1 MGFTNITVLGTGVL
15 GSQIAMQAAYHGKT
29 VTSYDVSHDCLDK
42 LPARWD
48 WMRARYARDLADFD
62 SDRFDRAIAAIRTSV
77 DLADAVADADLVI
90 EAVPENLD
98 VKRSVWGAVGDV
110 APAHTV
116 FATNTST
123 LRLSDVADAT
133 GRPER
138 FLALHFA
145 NLVWKHNT
153 GEVMRTPRTSD
164 DVFDAVLDFSVE
176 IGLEPVALQK
186 ETPGYIINSLLVP
199 FLFAAARLY
208 VDGVANP
215 AEIDKTWRISSG
227 APDGPFQVFDIIG
240 FNVIVHLLRA
250 HPDDA
255 QLQRFA
261 DLLEEQGT
269 RRSRAGVSDGAGFY
283 TYDAEGRIGA
293 PVQEWN
299 LPA

>member
-1 MGFTNITVLGTGVL
+1 MGITNVTVLGTGVL
-15 GSQIAMQAAYHGKT
+15 GSQIAMQAAYHGKV
-29 VTSYDVSHDCLDK
+29 VTSYDVSQDLLDK

-48 WMRARYARDLADFD
+48 WMRKHYARDLADFD
-62 SDRFDRAIAAIRTSV
+62 ADRFDHAAQAIRTSV
-77 DLADAVADADLVI
+77 DLADAVAHADLVI

-98 VKRSVWGAVGDV
+98 VKRAVWGAVGDV
-110 APAHTV
+110 APGHTV

-123 LRLSDVADAT
+123 LRLSDFDDAT
-133 GRPER
+133 GSPER

-153 GEVMRTPRTSD
+153 GEVMRTPRTAD
-164 DVFDAVLDFSVE
+164 DVFDAVLGFSSE

-208 VDGVANP
+208 VDGVASP
-215 AEIDKTWRISSG
+215 ADIDKTWQISSG

-255 QLQRFA
+255 RLQRFA
-261 DLLEEQGT
+261 DLLEERGI

-293 PVQEWN
+293 AVEEWN